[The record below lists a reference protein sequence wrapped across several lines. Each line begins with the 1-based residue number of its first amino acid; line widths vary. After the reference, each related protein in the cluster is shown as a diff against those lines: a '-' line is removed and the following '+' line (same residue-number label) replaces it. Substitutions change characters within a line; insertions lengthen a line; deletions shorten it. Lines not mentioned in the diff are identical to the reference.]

1 MEMTKKNK
9 TVTAKGAQEKKT
21 APSKKRSA
29 AIAASARTKS
39 SAPEKNDAAGS
50 SSHADSKKKRASKP
64 DVGTGKGAAT
74 EGKHTLRA
82 DGMAAN
88 EKPTRRTQAERRAA
102 TRQRLVDAT
111 LQCLAEDGYAGT
123 TINRIVEKAEV
134 SHGASGHYFPSK
146 AAMIQAAAEELMRQA
161 YKRWGAALLNVSD
174 ADDRLDALLGAA
186 WSDVFNT
193 EKTDAFI
200 ELMQASK
207 KDAELR
213 ELMQPM
219 IAAAMTSFRQSA
231 EHFFVA
237 KKQDVDLYDMMIL
250 TQWLFRGMAM
260 DQRIARSPKVFAP
273 YLQLWK
279 KIMAEHVAPKPGV
292 SGPPPRETGAA

>member
-1 MEMTKKNK
+1 MQKTKKNNAVAGSAAPAK
-9 TVTAKGAQEKKT
+9 KSAGAKKNVARPQTAGATGSNPIEKRAKRPATGSGEKKPGRDKA
-21 APSKKRSA
+21 APVKTDRKKVIDDMS
-29 AIAASARTKS
+29 
-39 SAPEKNDAAGS
+39 
-50 SSHADSKKKRASKP
+50 
-64 DVGTGKGAAT
+64 
-74 EGKHTLRA
+74 
-82 DGMAAN
+82 
-88 EKPTRRTQAERRAA
+88 EKPARRTQAERRAA

-186 WSDVFNT
+186 WSDVFNDDRS
-193 EKTDAFI
+193 DAFI

-207 KDAELR
+207 KDPELR
-213 ELMQPM
+213 ELLQPM
-219 IAAAMTSFRQSA
+219 IRAAMKTFRQSA

-237 KKQDVDLYDMMIL
+237 KKTDVDLYDMMVL

-260 DQRIARSPKVFAP
+260 DQRIAPSPAVFAP
-273 YLQLWK
+273 YLALWR